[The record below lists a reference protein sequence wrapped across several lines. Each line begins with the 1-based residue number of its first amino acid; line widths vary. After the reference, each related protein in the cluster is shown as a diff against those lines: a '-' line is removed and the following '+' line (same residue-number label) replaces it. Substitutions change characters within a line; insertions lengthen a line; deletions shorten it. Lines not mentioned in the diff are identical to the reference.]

1 MQFAGLFEL
10 EINMSKNSDK
20 SREKYVKC
28 PYFVKF
34 NSRGA
39 RYIVCTG
46 IVNKCNIHLC
56 FDSNKKMFEYAD
68 DFCNS
73 IGCWQGCPIAK
84 MSMENEDY

>member
-1 MQFAGLFEL
+1 
-10 EINMSKNSDK
+10 MSKNSDK

-39 RYIVCTG
+39 RYIACTG